1 MIYIDKKATTEN
13 EMPRPGIAP
22 GLEFRTMESRTE
34 GRPERAGNIQI
45 ILFTEV
51 DE

>member
-13 EMPRPGIAP
+13 EKPRLGIVPGP
-22 GLEFRTMESRTE
+22 EDRTMESRTK
-34 GRPERAGNIQI
+34 GRPNQARNIQI
-45 ILFTEV
+45 ILFTEE